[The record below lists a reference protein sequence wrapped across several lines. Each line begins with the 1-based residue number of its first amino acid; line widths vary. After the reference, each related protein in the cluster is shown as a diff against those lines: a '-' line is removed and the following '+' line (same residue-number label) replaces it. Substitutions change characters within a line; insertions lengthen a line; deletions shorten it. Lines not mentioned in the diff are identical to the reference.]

1 MSFVLVFLLGYA
13 VYGAT
18 VSTSYFVYET
28 NAETTEMSTADGLD
42 SIGNASYD
50 AQADV
55 TTWRW
60 QGVMDAMN
68 LTWVNVT
75 VSDAPATSELRIINA
90 GMGLWGHPDL
100 GDQDAKGFDYGGLR
114 SKRNKSIIATQGP
127 GELMDLDL
135 TLLAYNRSDARGV
148 SACKPPRSKRL
159 RRKHCLGRA
168 STYQSVILVELSI
181 PGSWAQNEHPS
192 VTVATVNED
201 FDPSSRS
208 RSRPVRNFSGAAAV
222 VRCFSVLL
230 IQGLAFYYGAR
241 RRTGAWSASH
251 SSARRRTEMSSIGS
265 GSSLPPRYVRQG
277 CSGFGTWADWMRPVL
292 SDSPGVSASLDLR

>member
-1 MSFVLVFLLGYA
+1 MRKALAQNPNLLRTLLGMSFVLVFLLGYA

-75 VSDAPATSELRIINA
+75 VSDAPTSSELRIINA

-100 GDQDAKGFDYGGLR
+100 GDQDAKGFDCTTDCI
-114 SKRNKSIIATQGP
+114 RNETKSIIATQGP

-148 SACKPPRSKRL
+148 SAL
-159 RRKHCLGRA
+159 QA
-168 STYQSVILVELSI
+168 SSIEEAEKEARILVEHRHTNPVILVELSI

-192 VTVATVNED
+192 VTVTTVNED
-201 FDPSSRS
+201 FGSIEP
-208 RSRPVRNFSGAAAV
+208 FSIEAGTELLWSFAAV
-222 VRCFSVLL
+222 VGCVGVLL
-230 IQGLAFYYGAR
+230 IPGLAFYYGAQARDR
-241 RRTGAWSASH
+241 RMERLALVDAK
-251 SSARRRTEMSSIGS
+251 E
-265 GSSLPPRYVRQG
+265 
-277 CSGFGTWADWMRPVL
+277 D
-292 SDSPGVSASLDLR
+292 